1 MIFKY
6 KRFLDDK
13 LFENLINESV
23 IYFSPD
29 FRKSLNRINSNQI
42 AKDLLEIEAENI
54 KPDITFIDKDKEGYL
69 SFSTMKNAWK
79 KIEPGY
85 PHLDYISKTER
96 SKEDRIRLA
105 NDIIDHHSLSKVYST
120 SRNQIKLGK
129 FVNRILPGKYTAS
142 DIEKFTNEF
151 KGSEELATERFELV
165 EGDDIAKWY
174 KGDNYKEIKGQLGNS
189 CMRNNRS
196 DTFEIYTKNKQVC
209 RMLILR
215 EDDKILGRSLIWKLD
230 SSEEI
235 YFMDR
240 QYTIKDSDVI
250 KFRRYA
256 IDNGW
261 IYKEN
266 NTHTS
271 LSKVSKGEDPY
282 NYDMRVQ
289 LSKTSIHYHYDN
301 YPYMD
306 TFRRYNPM
314 TGLMYN
320 DEEEGEETAGHYIL
334 DDTSG
339 DYREAQEGVWS
350 DWHDC
355 YIDEDEAVYS
365 EGYDTMIR
373 RDYATHIT
381 NSDHYNG
388 WYPDDCDDIVY
399 DDQAEEYFHIDDTS
413 YSSRYMHHVSDK
425 DIIKVIDEINKD
437 GDPEISDDVF
447 SKHDEDVIKSN
458 RYENS
463 NWFERLSDR
472 NEKWIKA
479 DGILDELFVTD
490 YNNKFILEQYKIEE
504 FGILGPNKNNK
515 KEIRRSVTHLSK
527 LDADLLGYDLEVE
540 KRLVDKFTYYNEK
553 SEELD
558 NIYKIAISRFE
569 KSKRT
574 LDKQK
579 INQDS
584 NISQSN
590 IDLNNLSLQNQIEE
604 LKIKID
610 DISGNLFTSK

>member
-1 MIFKY
+1 
-6 KRFLDDK
+6 
-13 LFENLINESV
+13 
-23 IYFSPD
+23 
-29 FRKSLNRINSNQI
+29 
-42 AKDLLEIEAENI
+42 
-54 KPDITFIDKDKEGYL
+54 
-69 SFSTMKNAWK
+69 
-79 KIEPGY
+79 
-85 PHLDYISKTER
+85 
-96 SKEDRIRLA
+96 
-105 NDIIDHHSLSKVYST
+105 
-120 SRNQIKLGK
+120 
-129 FVNRILPGKYTAS
+129 
-142 DIEKFTNEF
+142 
-151 KGSEELATERFELV
+151 
-165 EGDDIAKWY
+165 
-174 KGDNYKEIKGQLGNS
+174 
-189 CMRNNRS
+189 
-196 DTFEIYTKNKQVC
+196 
-209 RMLILR
+209 
-215 EDDKILGRSLIWKLD
+215 
-230 SSEEI
+230 
-235 YFMDR
+235 
-240 QYTIKDSDVI
+240 
-250 KFRRYA
+250 
-256 IDNGW
+256 
-261 IYKEN
+261 
-266 NTHTS
+266 
-271 LSKVSKGEDPY
+271 
-282 NYDMRVQ
+282 
-289 LSKTSIHYHYDN
+289 
-301 YPYMD
+301 MD

-504 FGILGPNKNNK
+504 FGILG
-515 KEIRRSVTHLSK
+515 
-527 LDADLLGYDLEVE
+527 A
-540 KRLVDKFTYYNEK
+540 
-553 SEELD
+553 
-558 NIYKIAISRFE
+558 
-569 KSKRT
+569 
-574 LDKQK
+574 KQK
-579 INQDS
+579 
-584 NISQSN
+584 
-590 IDLNNLSLQNQIEE
+590 
-604 LKIKID
+604 
-610 DISGNLFTSK
+610 